1 MSHHPGP
8 TTRSPWRVAAL
19 LALLCGAATAA
30 PLDDIRRQVDAG
42 QYEQAYQTAQANP
55 QLIGDVHFD
64 FLYGIAAINAGRVP
78 EGLLALE
85 RHLAAVPAND
95 RARLELA
102 KGYYLLGEYA
112 RARAEFELVLRYNPP
127 AGVRAT
133 INSFL
138 QNMQVRENVDQ
149 RSSARLYAEVGV
161 GHDNNVNLGTF
172 HPVVGFPTGPQTV
185 AGKSRQISDTGA
197 LVAVGG
203 LQTWRVSNRL
213 SVFAG
218 ADLDNRSNGREW
230 AQDFDIGNATLHAG
244 FNNLGAGALWR
255 TTLSGSA
262 MWVGHNRY
270 RDRTQLGTEA
280 TWSLA
285 PGLSATGL
293 AQYAEQRFAGDERV
307 RNGRSTLVGGS
318 GAWSPEGL
326 PWQPTFGARLTF
338 QQEDNR
344 LRVRADLDRRVT
356 NLRLSA
362 SVSPLPNVRLVAAG
376 YVEDVEHRGID
387 ITWQSVRNDETMGA
401 EAAANW
407 AIDAN
412 WSLRCEA
419 SWQITKSNQD
429 LFDTSRKTLAL
440 KLRYQY

>member
-1 MSHHPGP
+1 MRHHPGS

-19 LALLCGAATAA
+19 LALICGAAVAA

-85 RHLAAVPAND
+85 RHLSAVPAND

-102 KGYYLLGEYA
+102 KGYYVLGEYA

-133 INSFL
+133 IESFL
-138 QNMQVRENVDQ
+138 QSMQVRENIDQ
-149 RSSARLYAEVGV
+149 RSSARLYVEAGV
-161 GHDNNVNLGTF
+161 GHDNNVNLGTY
-172 HPVVGFPTGPQTV
+172 HPVVNFPTGPVTV
-185 AGKSRQISDTGA
+185 AGKSRQIADTGA
-197 LVAVGG
+197 LLAVGG
-203 LQTWRVSNRL
+203 QQTWRVSNRL

-218 ADLDNRSNGREW
+218 ADVDQRSNGREW
-230 AQDFDIGNATLHAG
+230 AQDFDLGNAAVHLG

-255 TTLSGSA
+255 TTLTGSA
-262 MWVGHNRY
+262 LWVGHNRY
-270 RDRTQLGTEA
+270 RDKGLLATEA
-280 TWSLA
+280 TWSLG
-285 PGLSATGL
+285 PGLGVTGL
-293 AQYAEQRFAGDERV
+293 AQYGEQRFTGDERQ
-307 RNGRSTLVGGS
+307 RNGRITMLGGS
-318 GAWSPEGL
+318 SAWSPEGL
-326 PWQPTFGARLTF
+326 PWQPTFGVRLTF

-344 LRVRADLDRRVT
+344 FRVRADLDRQLT

-362 SVSPLPNVRLVAAG
+362 SVSPLPKVRLVAAG
-376 YVEDVEHRGID
+376 YVEDVRHRGED
-387 ITWQSVRNDETMGA
+387 PAWQSTRHDETAGA
-401 EAAANW
+401 EVAANW

-419 SWQITKSNQD
+419 SWAITKSNQD
-429 LFDTSRKTLAL
+429 LYDTSRKTLSL
-440 KLRYQY
+440 KVRYQY